1 VTRVLLD
8 TNALISCLISP
19 ERFGKKATEFF
30 DQAEEVF
37 YSSISIFEIA
47 LKQSLGK
54 IQLPDFSSETLAA
67 LGLLELAYYH
77 ADAVG
82 IYESMDI
89 STNDPF
95 DKMLISQAQNNQL
108 KFLTSDKKILGANLE
123 IVVDLSA

>member
-1 VTRVLLD
+1 MTRVLLD
-8 TNALISCLISP
+8 TNALIYCLISP
-19 ERFGKKATEFF
+19 DRFGKKATEFF

-37 YSSISIFEIA
+37 YSSISIFEIT

-54 IQLPDFSSETLAA
+54 IQLPDFSSGTLAA
-67 LGLLELAYYH
+67 LGLLELACYH

-82 IYESMDI
+82 IYELMDI
-89 STNDPF
+89 STNDSF

>member
-1 VTRVLLD
+1 M
-8 TNALISCLISP
+8 
-19 ERFGKKATEFF
+19 E
-30 DQAEEVF
+30 
-37 YSSISIFEIA
+37 
-47 LKQSLGK
+47 K
-54 IQLPDFSSETLAA
+54 IQLPDFSSGTLAA
-67 LGLLELAYYH
+67 LGLLELACYH

-95 DKMLISQAQNNQL
+95 DKMLIAQAQNNQM

>member
-8 TNALISCLISP
+8 TNALIYCLISP
-19 ERFGKKATEFF
+19 DRFGKKATEFF

-37 YSSISIFEIA
+37 YSSISIFEIT

-54 IQLPDFSSETLAA
+54 IQLPDFSSATLAA

-82 IYESMDI
+82 IYELMDI
-89 STNDPF
+89 STNDYF
-95 DKMLISQAQNNQL
+95 DKMLISQAQNNQM